1 MKCSASVNVS
11 HKVSGQGFGYG
22 TQECDLEE
30 GHAGFHRLGQV
41 SWADAR
47 SRLEPV
53 PASPA
58 RPTDRNMSNKD
69 KIRKW
74 MANNGEDEPF
84 DELLSQ
90 PSPAQISDEHKLGN
104 IYDALAESLI
114 THPPTDEEIARE
126 DGFIEG
132 CKAGQNG
139 HSVYLDGI
147 PTRKQPLIKDDGTL
161 GEIRKRLTET
171 AIAYGERKGH
181 ERPDINDLY
190 SAAVSIIASLSS
202 ATQPTE
208 SAEQAYERGQR
219 TMLHRV
225 NSILKEHGEKGF
237 LLSNQKYFPP
247 PAPKGGS

>member
-114 THPPTDEEIARE
+114 
-126 DGFIEG
+126 
-132 CKAGQNG
+132 
-139 HSVYLDGI
+139 
-147 PTRKQPLIKDDGTL
+147 
-161 GEIRKRLTET
+161 
-171 AIAYGERKGH
+171 AYGERKGH

-202 ATQPTE
+202 ATQPPE